1 MRWSGGAAASKTVLG
16 AKPVAE
22 QALLFRQFAQF
33 ARVVLVNGEIGVVN
47 APEGRPLS
55 VMGVT
60 VSEGRIV
67 ALHILADPRRLA
79 RLDLGAFD

>member
-1 MRWSGGAAASKTVLG
+1 M
-16 AKPVAE
+16 
-22 QALLFRQFAQF
+22 
-33 ARVVLVNGEIGVVN
+33 VLVSGEIGVVN

-60 VSEGRIV
+60 VSGGRIG
-67 ALHILADPRRLA
+67 ALHILADPQRLA